1 MWHARR
7 KKIWSVFCSR
17 FNLSGV
23 NRIDIA
29 SIASGKTKE
38 KAGRRTQNRS
48 RFSLVSGSDEIDPV
62 PAASGKVKEK
72 AQYRMRSGS
81 RFSLM
86 SSGEIESRLDASAA
100 TKQKRVWNVE
110 RVQTQFGAGEHSKS
124 EPEASLL
131 ETSCISLK
139 VIFFVPS
146 L

>member
-110 RVQTQFGAGEHSKS
+110 RVQTQFGAGGGTRTHTMSPSTDFESV
-124 EPEASLL
+124 
-131 ETSCISLK
+131 TSANSIT
-139 VIFFVPS
+139 PAR
-146 L
+146 